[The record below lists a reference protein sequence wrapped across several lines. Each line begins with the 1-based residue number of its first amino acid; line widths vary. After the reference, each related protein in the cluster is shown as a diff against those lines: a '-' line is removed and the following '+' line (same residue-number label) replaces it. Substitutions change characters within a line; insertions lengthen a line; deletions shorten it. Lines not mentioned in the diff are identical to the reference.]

1 MRCSPGQPGA
11 VLAMREATIKAAR
24 PAAET
29 MVRLHVRATKLIV
42 ADPARAADDTLK
54 VIGAGLITK
63 ETLIRAFKSAAMHP
77 IANPH
82 EVEAS
87 TERLG
92 AYQVKLGTLAR
103 PVPIAELFGH
113 VDLRRAARRSAMRSR
128 FLLSIAG
135 LVLFLGAWEAGGP
148 VGVAAADAGA
158 GAVGGAAG
166 FRERIAQRVLD
177 QLRAGEP

>member
-1 MRCSPGQPGA
+1 
-11 VLAMREATIKAAR
+11 
-24 PAAET
+24 

-63 ETLIRAFKSAAMHP
+63 ETLIRAFNSPAMHP

-82 EVEAS
+82 EVVAS

-103 PVPIAELFGH
+103 PVPIAELF
-113 VDLRRAARRSAMRSR
+113 DTA
-128 FLLSIAG
+128 IY
-135 LVLFLGAWEAGGP
+135 
-148 VGVAAADAGA
+148 DA
-158 GAVGGAAG
+158 
-166 FRERIAQRVLD
+166 LPSD
-177 QLRAGEP
+177 QK